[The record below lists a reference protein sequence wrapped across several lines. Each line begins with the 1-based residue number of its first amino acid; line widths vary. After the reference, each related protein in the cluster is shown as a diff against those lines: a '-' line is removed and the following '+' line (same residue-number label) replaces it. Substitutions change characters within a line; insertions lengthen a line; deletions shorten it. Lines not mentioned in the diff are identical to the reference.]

1 MKPRQTNYSSWLRVR
16 LVALGVFFL
25 VVFVALV
32 ARAVD
37 LQLFERQRLR
47 DIAER
52 ESIRQVDLSPRRG
65 IIFDRNHEEL
75 AVSIDTDSIYANP
88 LGIADPARHARLLAP
103 VLNQPVGELTK
114 RLGAERAFVWLAR
127 RVSPEVAE
135 NVRRLDLGEIY
146 IIREPKRYYPY
157 SDLACHVLGFS
168 GLDARGL
175 EGLERS
181 QDPVLRGQAKSL
193 TSVRDALGRTIHLT
207 PEALLN
213 PPEGNHLILTLD
225 KQIQYATERY
235 LTEAVTKHRAKA
247 GQAIV
252 MSPQTGEILAMAS
265 APAFNPNAFDKYAK
279 DAYRNRNIT
288 DLYEPGSTFKAF
300 VAAAALASHRVSLS
314 QTFDCERGQW
324 RIGGR
329 VIHDTHPYGMLRL
342 AEIVKVSSNIGAAK
356 VAQAIGAEDMYAML
370 RNFGF
375 GQPTGVDLPGEAR
388 GVLRPAR
395 AWRPVEMANIA
406 FGQGV
411 SVTAIQMV
419 QAFAAVANGGVMM
432 RPHVIQAVLDK
443 HHQVVRETR
452 PQVVRRV
459 MSQDEARELTRM
471 LMSVT
476 EDGGTGTLARVGPF
490 AVAGKTGTAQK
501 VNPGGGYSKTDYMSS
516 FIGFAPA
523 EDPKA
528 VIMVLLDTPRGQY
541 YGGVV
546 AGPAF
551 SRIARVALNEMGVF
565 EMAAQDQPS
574 APKAK
579 GPDQFAQ
586 SPPPARPASL
596 AQARQALAQGA
607 TPDLGGMSLR
617 QVLRLAAAAHCP
629 VTAQGWGRVV
639 RQSPAP
645 GEKLSPG
652 GLSVQLAPAHGG
664 A

>member
-1 MKPRQTNYSSWLRVR
+1 MRPRQTNYSSWLRVR

-25 VVFVALV
+25 VVFLALV

-103 VLNQPVGELTK
+103 VLGQPAGELAK

-135 NVRRLDLGEIY
+135 KTRQLGLDEIY
-146 IIREPKRYYPY
+146 ILREPKRIYPY

-181 QDPVLRGQAKSL
+181 QDQILRGQAKSL

-235 LTEAVTKHRAKA
+235 LAEAVTKHRAKA

-265 APAFNPNAFDKYAK
+265 TPAFNPNAFDKYAK
-279 DAYRNRNIT
+279 DAYRNRAIT

-314 QTFDCERGQW
+314 QTFDCEHGQW

-329 VIHDTHPYGMLRL
+329 IIHDTHPYGMLRL

-356 VAQAIGAEDMYAML
+356 VAQAIGADGMYAML

-395 AWRPVEMANIA
+395 TWRPVEMANIA

-452 PQVVRRV
+452 PQMVRRV

-528 VIMVLLDTPRGQY
+528 VVMVLLDTPRGQY

-551 SRIARVALNEMGVF
+551 SRIARVALSEMGVF
-565 EMAAQDQPS
+565 EMAAQGQPN
-574 APKAK
+574 APQAK
-579 GPDQFAQ
+579 GPAQFAQ

-607 TPDLGGMSLR
+607 TPDLGGLSLR
-617 QVLRLAAAAHCP
+617 QVLRLAADAHCP

-639 RQSPAP
+639 RQSPTP
-645 GEKLSPG
+645 GAKLSPG
-652 GLSVQLAPAHGG
+652 GLSVQLAPTHGG